1 MLVRRVGNSL
11 AFFGF
16 GVERCV
22 KVISKM
28 LGYHIKTK
36 CLRRLGVVGS
46 PRTGGGSGG
55 GYIRRG
61 HDYAGDCGGN
71 KGGSMAE
78 SVESV
83 AGRRDNNNDG
93 GVVVVLADVRVWVWC
108 GGRRRFI
115 GILMDVQPSPQKE
128 GDSF

>member
-1 MLVRRVGNSL
+1 MHRTQQSYVKADVCL
-11 AFFGF
+11 AF
-16 GVERCV
+16 V
-22 KVISKM
+22 
-28 LGYHIKTK
+28 
-36 CLRRLGVVGS
+36 
-46 PRTGGGSGG
+46 
-55 GYIRRG
+55 